1 MNGRISLVLL
11 ALILV
16 GACAS
21 AYSESGRVINIR
33 DDYKILPADVYIGD
47 TVSVSVNLENKGLVN
62 AANKVKAELVISE
75 HFESV
80 ATTDTIETISPGI
93 TQTVVFKF
101 RVKPDTAPGI
111 YSLPIRINYDSL
123 NTTMAKPQPD
133 AIEDTKVITLSVHKA
148 QKNVD
153 FRVEPTVLFPG
164 RKVDVKFT
172 LVNTGDSPLSNLNF
186 SWEESNKLILPIGSD
201 NRRYLATLGP
211 GEQKELVFTVAVDP
225 NIAPGVYS
233 FDSTLSYNDES
244 ASTNTLASKIGFV
257 VGGTTDMDVSLQETG
272 NGQVSLSI
280 ANIGSNNAQG
290 VVVRIP
296 EQPSFSTQGFDTAV
310 LGNLNRGDFTIATF
324 RIVPTGVSAA
334 AGGQQAV
341 AGGAPQGTGGGQTGT
356 GFRRRQGTDV
366 AAASFADLAV
376 EIDYTDT
383 TGERQTIK
391 KTVHFLPQSLY
402 QTTDATGTGST
413 AGGAGGNG
421 FGGGRNANN
430 NPAVGLVVS
439 ALVLGGA
446 GYWYW
451 KKKGPGH
458 GKAKVK

>member
-1 MNGRISLVLL
+1 MNGRMSLVLL
-11 ALILV
+11 ALILA

-47 TVSVSVNLENKGLVN
+47 TVSLSVNLENKGLVN

-75 HFESV
+75 HFEPV
-80 ATTDTIETISPGI
+80 AVVDTIETVSPGI

-111 YSLPIRINYDSL
+111 YSLPIRINYESV
-123 NTTMAKPQPD
+123 NTTMLKPQPEP
-133 AIEDTKVITLSVHKA
+133 IEDTKVITLSVHKA

-201 NRRYLATLGP
+201 NRRFLATLGP
-211 GEQKELVFTVAVDP
+211 GEKKDLIFTVAVDP

-324 RIVPTGVSAA
+324 RIVPTGVQAA
-334 AGGQQAV
+334 AGDQQA
-341 AGGAPQGTGGGQTGT
+341 AGSQAGT
-356 GFRRRQGTDV
+356 GFRRRPAGDV
-366 AAASFADLAV
+366 TAASFANLAV

-391 KTVHFLPQSLY
+391 KSVHFLPQSLY
-402 QTTDATGTGST
+402 QTTDATGAT
-413 AGGAGGNG
+413 AGSVSGGNG
-421 FGGGRNANN
+421 LGGRRNANN
-430 NPAVGLVVS
+430 DPTVGLVIS
-439 ALVLGGA
+439 AVVLGGA

-451 KKKGPGH
+451 KKKVPGH
-458 GKAKVK
+458 GPGKFKVK